1 MAPGRH
7 RSVTKALP
15 RLLDELERLGL
26 RATFFVEAINCELY
40 PDAVGEIASR
50 GHELGMHG
58 WRHESWAGLP
68 ADRER
73 SLVDRGIAAFA
84 AIGVSVDGF
93 RPPGGVLNPASPGI
107 LRAAGVRWCS
117 PEGGRFEVRD
127 GLAHVPFQ
135 WELVDAYLLMEEFA
149 ELRASHGDPRAPLD
163 AQEAEQ
169 RLLEGVGGD
178 GMRTLIMHP
187 FLMVQ
192 DDWWESVR
200 RVLMRVA
207 DAGISAPGAVVAAGL
222 APRR

>member
-1 MAPGRH
+1 
-7 RSVTKALP
+7 
-15 RLLDELERLGL
+15 
-26 RATFFVEAINCELY
+26 
-40 PDAVGEIASR
+40 
-50 GHELGMHG
+50 MHG

-73 SLVDRGIAAFA
+73 SLVDRGMSAFSA
-84 AIGVSVDGF
+84 MVSRSTGSG
-93 RPPGGVLNPASPGI
+93 RPGECSTPHRRGSCARRACAGARPRAGGSRCGT
-107 LRAAGVRWCS
+107 GS
-117 PEGGRFEVRD
+117 
-127 GLAHVPFQ
+127 HYVPFQ